1 MTPNI
6 KKTETGVSVQIIL
19 PFREG
24 NSIPKL
30 REAPK
35 YQCLKDNKEALIK
48 AVKAR
53 MQACYDSLVKG
64 MDNIVYNDGYTI
76 HYKVENK
83 YSYFNLPSWEVMEKL
98 LKALEEDA
106 YYNWDIQM
114 YEQLLKSVVLHSENT
129 LYKNYDKMVC
139 YLINHLAVQ
148 G

>member
-6 KKTETGVSVQIIL
+6 KKTETGVAVQIVL

-30 REAPK
+30 REVPK
-35 YQCLKDNKEALIK
+35 YECLKDNKEELIK
-48 AVKAR
+48 AVKVR
-53 MQACYDSLVKG
+53 MQACYDSLVEG

-76 HYKVENK
+76 HYKLESG

-106 YYNWDIQM
+106 YYNWDVQM

-129 LYKNYDKMVC
+129 AYKNYDKMVC

>member
-6 KKTETGVSVQIIL
+6 KKTEAGVSVQIVL

-24 NSIPKL
+24 NSVPKL

-64 MDNIVYNDGYTI
+64 MDNIVYNDGMSI
-76 HYKVENK
+76 CYKVDGS

-106 YYNWDIQM
+106 YYNWDIPM
-114 YEQLLKSVVLHSENT
+114 YEQLLKSVVLHSENSA
-129 LYKNYDKMVC
+129 YKDYNKMVC